1 MRAFAVRSFG
11 EPPSVHDLPVPAADG
26 TMLIRVRFAG
36 VNPLD
41 SNLLGRLTA
50 ASSYP
55 FVVGIDFA
63 GVAERVP
70 AGDHGL
76 QAGDRVFGMART
88 HGSYAEYTAAA
99 PGATLEPV
107 ARIPDGVTDDQA
119 AALPIPA
126 TTALR
131 TIDLLEVAA
140 GQQVVVMGA
149 TGGVGGYAV
158 QMARSRGAHVIAT
171 VRGDADEARR
181 LGAEEVYDSKVGD
194 VIDALRAAHPDGV
207 DAVLRPG
214 QRPGRHPP
222 RRRDHPARRTPGLHD
237 LRRRR
242 RLVCAAPD
250 HRTQPRLQRQSP
262 DLTARAGHG
271 RADARRRD
279 NHRAHPVHRRP
290 GRRRADTGRTPP
302 WRAARQGRHPP
313 LEPGRTGPDGLKP
326 RARRSSTDHTESVA
340 MASRFVS
347 CRIFSCAEP
356 CEFGVGRL
364 HNSQVRALRH
374 MVQSAAVGEMRAARR
389 RH

>member
-11 EPPSVHDLPVPAADG
+11 EPPSVYDLPVPAADG
-26 TMLIRVRFAG
+26 TVLIRVRFAG

-41 SNLLGRLTA
+41 SNLLVRLTA

-131 TIDLLEVAA
+131 TIDLLEVTA

-149 TGGVGGYAV
+149 TGGA
-158 QMARSRGAHVIAT
+158 AATRCRWRAPAAHVIAT
-171 VRGDADEARR
+171 VRGDAAR
-181 LGAEEVYDSKVGD
+181 L
-194 VIDALRAAHPDGV
+194 
-207 DAVLRPG
+207 AVWG
-214 QRPGRHPP
+214 P
-222 RRRDHPARRTPGLHD
+222 RRCT
-237 LRRRR
+237 
-242 RLVCAAPD
+242 
-250 HRTQPRLQRQSP
+250 
-262 DLTARAGHG
+262 TARPA
-271 RADARRRD
+271 
-279 NHRAHPVHRRP
+279 
-290 GRRRADTGRTPP
+290 T
-302 WRAARQGRHPP
+302 
-313 LEPGRTGPDGLKP
+313 
-326 RARRSSTDHTESVA
+326 
-340 MASRFVS
+340 
-347 CRIFSCAEP
+347 
-356 CEFGVGRL
+356 
-364 HNSQVRALRH
+364 
-374 MVQSAAVGEMRAARR
+374 
-389 RH
+389 